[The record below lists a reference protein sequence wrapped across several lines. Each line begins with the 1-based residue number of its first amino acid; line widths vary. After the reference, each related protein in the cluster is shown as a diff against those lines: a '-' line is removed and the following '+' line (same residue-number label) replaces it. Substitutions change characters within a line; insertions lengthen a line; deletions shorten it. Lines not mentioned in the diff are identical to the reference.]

1 MIRHAGWLL
10 LAVAGIAAA
19 QPRLVNAKVET
30 HALQGPLDETFKRMV
45 AAQADAAWIGY
56 AVPVVPGNRQMCC
69 YYSSSGINYGYR
81 GCSLEPR
88 SPLPAA
94 GTGDAGPVRLE
105 APTNFYV
112 MFRDVTKLRTFSADF
127 ELDAG
132 GTTIHWLTGV
142 RPADSI
148 RLLES
153 YQPSHSSALAAI
165 ALHADPE
172 ADTVLEKYLAPGQP
186 ESIRRRTAIQMG
198 QLRGRRGFEVL
209 RGMARDEKN
218 ERVRESAVQGLAFSR
233 EPGALDIVFS
243 VAKNDPSARLRGEAL
258 SWLAREAGKKAT
270 GTIQNA
276 LESDPEL
283 AVKKK
288 AVFALSQLPRDEGV
302 PLLINVA
309 KTNKDPEIRK
319 QAMHWLGQSRDPRAL
334 SFFEEVLSK
343 MKRPGISVQEMP
355 GLFLPTD

>member
-10 LAVAGIAAA
+10 WAVAGIAAA
-19 QPRLVNAKVET
+19 QPRLINAKLET
-30 HALQGPLDETFKRMV
+30 HALQGPLDDTFRRMV

-56 AVPVVPGNRQMCC
+56 AIPVVPGDRQMCC
-69 YYSSSGINYGYR
+69 YYSSSDINYSYR

-94 GTGDAGPVRLE
+94 GDGTGGPVRLE
-105 APTNFYV
+105 APKDFFV
-112 MFRDVTKLRTFSADF
+112 MFRVERNDVTKMRTFSADC

-148 RLLES
+148 KLLES
-153 YQPSHSSALAAI
+153 YQPLQSGALAAI
-165 ALHADPE
+165 ALHADPA
-172 ADTVLEKYLAPGQP
+172 ADAVLEKYLAAGQP
-186 ESIRRRTAIQMG
+186 ESIRRRTATQMG

-209 RGMARDEKN
+209 RAMAQDEKN
-218 ERVRESAVQGLAFSR
+218 ERVRESAVHGLAFSR
-233 EPGALDIVFS
+233 EPGALDIVFA
-243 VAKNDPSARLRGEAL
+243 VAKSDPSARLRGEAL
-258 SWLAREAGKKAT
+258 SWLAREAGRRAT
-270 GTIQNA
+270 GVIQSA

-283 AVKKK
+283 SVKKK

-309 KTNKDPEIRK
+309 KSNKEPEIRK
-319 QAMHWLGQSRDPRAL
+319 QAVHWLGQSRDPRAL
-334 SFFEEVLSK
+334 SFFEEVLGK
-343 MKRPGISVQEMP
+343 
-355 GLFLPTD
+355 